1 MAVRRA
7 AMIAGFVMK
16 LRTDNEV
23 SDFSIVGISVTRYT
37 RRPLIIMADPVTM
50 NGRQNPAASYMNAPR
65 TGPRVRPRLKEASH
79 QALMVA
85 FLSGNLAIKMDR
97 FEFQV
102 AAAPTPSRNR
112 MK

>member
-1 MAVRRA
+1 M
-7 AMIAGFVMK
+7 
-16 LRTDNEV
+16 
-23 SDFSIVGISVTRYT
+23 SVTRYT
-37 RRPLIIMADPVTM
+37 SSPLIIMADPVTM

-65 TGPRVRPRLKEASH
+65 TGPRVSPRLKEASH

-85 FLSGNLAIKMDR
+85 FLSGNFVIKMDKL
-97 FEFQV
+97 EFQV